1 MYRLLVAALLLVF
14 YFDTSSLLLFQ
25 VLQVDHEQ
33 LYLLTAITWL
43 SLVIFST
50 LGRLI
55 TGQDFLVETTANY
68 IIDLIA
74 ISILAYACGGIES
87 GLVYLTL
94 PTIAMAG
101 LEMPSRLSLLIA
113 ATATLGVL
121 MTQIM
126 VSLETLSAENY
137 FFQAGLWGIVLF
149 LASLVFNMARDR
161 MRAAEEQA
169 EKSNR
174 AAQAMR
180 TMNESVIARMQ
191 NGVLVVDENGRI
203 SLANAASVQLL
214 NNPESPPDSFVG
226 RSIYS
231 IDKLGD
237 RFKEWRENQSLNNQS
252 FSSDYSGVAI
262 EAHFRP
268 LQQMD
273 STYTLIFLDDT
284 RLVRHRAQQLKIG
297 SLGKLSAGLAHE
309 VRNPLSAISQ
319 ANEILMQSESLSE
332 EDIKLTE
339 IIDRHC
345 IRMNEIIDVVQQL
358 ARRNEPRRITLNLHD
373 FLLDLADEIRE
384 IRESA
389 AEINIDVPADLQIQF
404 DPANLKQVL
413 INVVDNA
420 LRHSE
425 KMTGKAVA
433 GIRIGSPPESRHLFL
448 DITDEGPGV
457 PRKIVR
463 SIFDPF
469 FTTGSHGSGLGLYV
483 ARELCEAN
491 YGAIHYVYNDRQTE
505 KGFFRI
511 SFWMLE
517 EKIVA

>member
-1 MYRLLVAALLLVF
+1 MLLLL
-14 YFDTSSLLLFQ
+14 YFATSGSPLIQ
-25 VLQVDHEQ
+25 VNHGN
-33 LYLLTAITWL
+33 LYLLTSVIWL
-43 SLVIFST
+43 ALVIFSA

-55 TGQDFLVETTANY
+55 TRQDFLIETTVNY
-68 IIDLIA
+68 IIDLVA

-87 GLVYLTL
+87 GLLYLTL
-94 PTIAMAG
+94 PMIAMAG
-101 LEMPSRLSLLIA
+101 LEVPSRLSLLIA

-121 MTQIM
+121 ITQFM
-126 VSLETLSAENY
+126 VSLEALTMENY
-137 FFQAGLWGIVLF
+137 FFQAGLLGTTLF
-149 LASLVFNMARDR
+149 LVSLGFNLARDWL
-161 MRAAEEQA
+161 RAAEAQV

-174 AAQAMR
+174 AAEAMR

-191 NGVLVVDENGRI
+191 TGVLVVDDNGRI
-203 SLANAASVQLL
+203 SLANASAIQLL
-214 NNPESPPDSFVG
+214 NNPDAPPDSFVG

-231 IDKLGD
+231 IEKLGD
-237 RFKEWRENQSLNNQS
+237 RYSEWQKDTQLNEQS
-252 FSSDYSGVAI
+252 FSSDYSGVSI
-262 EAHFRP
+262 EVHFRP
-268 LQQMD
+268 LQQFD

-284 RLVRHRAQQLKIG
+284 RLVRQRAQQLKIG

-319 ANEILMQSESLSE
+319 ANEILMQSETLSN
-332 EDIKLTE
+332 EDLQLTS

-358 ARRNEPRRITLNLHD
+358 ARRNEPRRRSINLLE
-373 FLLDLADEIRE
+373 FLQELANEIRE
-384 IRESA
+384 IRESP
-389 AEINIDVPADLQIQF
+389 AEIEIDVPANIIIQF
-404 DPANLKQVL
+404 DPANLKQIL
-413 INVVDNA
+413 INVIDNA

-425 KMTGKAVA
+425 KATGNAVA
-433 GIRIGSPPESRHLFL
+433 KVSIGSPPGSRHLFL
-448 DITDEGPGV
+448 DIADEGSGV

-491 YGAIHYVYNDRQTE
+491 YGAIHYVYNDRQSET
-505 KGFFRI
+505 GFFRI

-517 EKIVA
+517 ETKAE

>member
-1 MYRLLVAALLLVF
+1 MLLLL
-14 YFDTSSLLLFQ
+14 YFATSDTLLIR
-25 VLQVDHEQ
+25 VNHTN
-33 LYLLTAITWL
+33 LYLLTAAIWL
-43 SLVIFST
+43 ALVIFST

-55 TGQDFLVETTANY
+55 TRQDFLIETTANY
-68 IIDLIA
+68 IIDLVA

-87 GLVYLTL
+87 GLLYLTL
-94 PTIAMAG
+94 PMIAMAG
-101 LEMPSRLSLLIA
+101 LEVPSRLSLLIA

-121 MTQIM
+121 ATQIM
-126 VSLETLSAENY
+126 VSLESVTVENY
-137 FFQAGLWGIVLF
+137 FFQAGLLGTTLF
-149 LASLVFNMARDR
+149 LVSLGFNLARDWLR
-161 MRAAEEQA
+161 TAEAEV

-174 AAQAMR
+174 AAEAMR

-191 NGVLVVDENGRI
+191 TGVLVVDDHGRI
-203 SLANAASVQLL
+203 SLANAAAIQLL
-214 NNPESPPDSFVG
+214 NNPEAPPDSFVG
-226 RSIYS
+226 RSVYS
-231 IDKLGD
+231 VEKLGD
-237 RFKEWRENQSLNNQS
+237 RFRQWQENGETSEQS
-252 FSSDYSGVAI
+252 FSSDYSGIAI

-268 LQQMD
+268 LQQFD
-273 STYTLIFLDDT
+273 STYSLIFLDDT
-284 RLVRHRAQQLKIG
+284 RLVRQRAQQLKIG

-319 ANEILMQSESLSE
+319 ANEILMQSNNLDKD
-332 EDIKLTE
+332 DIQLTS

-358 ARRNEPRRITLNLHD
+358 ARRNEPRRRSIDLSQ
-373 FLLDLADEIRE
+373 FLEELAEEIRE
-384 IRESA
+384 IKETA
-389 AEINIDVPADLQIQF
+389 ANIEIDVPTGITIQF
-404 DPANLKQVL
+404 DPANLKQIL

-425 KMTGKAVA
+425 KATGEPSAR
-433 GIRIGSPPESRHLFL
+433 ISIGSPPGSRHLFL
-448 DITDEGPGV
+448 DISDGGPGV

-491 YGAIHYVYNDRQTE
+491 YGAIHYVYNDRQSE
-505 KGFFRI
+505 KGCFRI

-517 EKIVA
+517 ESDVE